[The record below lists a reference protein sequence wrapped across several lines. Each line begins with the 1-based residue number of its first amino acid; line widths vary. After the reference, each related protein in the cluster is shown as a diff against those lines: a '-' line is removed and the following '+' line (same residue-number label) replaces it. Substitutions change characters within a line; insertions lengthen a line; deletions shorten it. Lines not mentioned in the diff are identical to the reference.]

1 MAVLIARTE
10 RTVEREMRHEAQE
23 AELKARREERE
34 AERARKEEERKRD
47 MALAHM
53 RKVRALEERHLVH
66 VGLVVGDG
74 AAAAAAAAEDDPMDA
89 DAPPPPPPPR
99 PAETPRVKL
108 AFSFPTTQLS
118 TVKLADGL
126 ERIMNQYNQQD
137 KSQVF
142 KKGHPWLKLME
153 AVELG
158 LQQTIG
164 EKWAVRTSM
173 GCGGWA
179 RVPWVAVSHPTEN
192 TQHGLYLQF
201 LFRADMTGVYLC
213 LGQGTMKLK
222 QAFGSAEAYAHLQAV
237 GSVVREKCKDLLSE
251 EAGFDLAGKIDLRSG
266 SSGLAGDYE
275 KGCIISRL
283 YERRDVPTEATLITD
298 IHSLLDAYSAILD
311 DEAYVAVKGPADE
324 RLKAAGKGGRTVGAS
339 RTPKLPSAASIASA
353 KASAKAGQKRRRST
367 GGKKGD
373 DDFDSN
379 DDGGDDDDL
388 LPADGGAKERMWSSA
403 AKPNTKKDADEA
415 RLKAGT
421 PAERCAVVLEL
432 LGKRQDGFWFAEP
445 VTDEIA
451 PGYSDE
457 IETPMDY
464 QTAAEK
470 LAAGAYAD
478 GAAAFAADV
487 HLIYANA
494 RKFNYSDK
502 SPCHVAATAAG
513 AALEKMLDVAFGDG
527 KKGGWRGGGPRA
539 PAKGSSVEVEVEEEG
554 GTIVWK
560 AGRVKKTLPG
570 ERFVAYPN
578 DDAEFTEEYGLEEEG
593 KEWRRV

>member
-1 MAVLIARTE
+1 
-10 RTVEREMRHEAQE
+10 
-23 AELKARREERE
+23 
-34 AERARKEEERKRD
+34 
-47 MALAHM
+47 
-53 RKVRALEERHLVH
+53 
-66 VGLVVGDG
+66 
-74 AAAAAAAAEDDPMDA
+74 MDA

-99 PAETPRVKL
+99 PAETPWVKL

-311 DEAYVAVKGPADE
+311 DAAYVAVKGPADE

-339 RTPKLPSAASIASA
+339 RTPKLPSGASIASA

-539 PAKGSSVEVEVEEEG
+539 PAKGSAVEVEVEEEG
-554 GTIVWK
+554 GAIVWK

>member
-1 MAVLIARTE
+1 M
-10 RTVEREMRHEAQE
+10 
-23 AELKARREERE
+23 
-34 AERARKEEERKRD
+34 
-47 MALAHM
+47 
-53 RKVRALEERHLVH
+53 
-66 VGLVVGDG
+66 
-74 AAAAAAAAEDDPMDA
+74 
-89 DAPPPPPPPR
+89 
-99 PAETPRVKL
+99 
-108 AFSFPTTQLS
+108 
-118 TVKLADGL
+118 KLADGL

-432 LGKRQDGFWFAEP
+432 LQLQRTASVRRACHRRDRPRLLGRDRDADGLPDRRREARRRRVRRRRRQRLRRVCGDVRRIYENARTYNPPQNDCFKA
-445 VTDEIA
+445 A
-451 PGYSDE
+451 N
-457 IETPMDY
+457 
-464 QTAAEK
+464 AAERASK
-470 LAAGAYAD
+470 ASTSSCRRRPQGRRRRRRRRRRRDARGAAG
-478 GAAAFAADV
+478 
-487 HLIYANA
+487 
-494 RKFNYSDK
+494 
-502 SPCHVAATAAG
+502 
-513 AALEKMLDVAFGDG
+513 
-527 KKGGWRGGGPRA
+527 
-539 PAKGSSVEVEVEEEG
+539 EEG
-554 GTIVWK
+554 
-560 AGRVKKTLPG
+560 L
-570 ERFVAYPN
+570 
-578 DDAEFTEEYGLEEEG
+578 
-593 KEWRRV
+593 RRRRRR